1 MLLRCFVVTDNRIR
15 EILRDREKGATSV
28 EYALMLG
35 VLGIGIIGSFTFYVR
50 SVGTAFNK
58 VPQTWPS

>member
-1 MLLRCFVVTDNRIR
+1 MLLRCFVVTENLFND
-15 EILRDREKGATSV
+15 ILGGEEDGATSV
-28 EYALMLG
+28 EYALLAG

-58 VPQTWPS
+58 VPTTWPT